1 MRNEGNKR
9 RELAV
14 KVVRAAIVIVL
25 TVGVAG
31 FAWLLCWLEL
41 SLGTAA
47 PLYVSRAFFV
57 VGLAG
62 VVALALVLC
71 GLLPRRGRQAVGVV
85 FLIVCLGG
93 AVYVGHGVWR
103 DSIPTVD
110 DRDLILR
117 EIGRASCRERVY

>member
-71 GLLPRRGRQAVGVV
+71 GLLPRRGRQADRKSVV
-85 FLIVCLGG
+85 
-93 AVYVGHGVWR
+93 
-103 DSIPTVD
+103 
-110 DRDLILR
+110 
-117 EIGRASCRERVY
+117 